1 MLYQK
6 VVDNKPVNNP
16 SSINSYKF
24 ESYTKMEM
32 DVINIGKGWKKLI
45 WMFKPFRY
53 FFSFEDSLEDGTK
66 YVVYF
71 DISKGE
77 MKVDFGVLYEE
88 DDEDDDVDFEIKTN
102 KGNIYRIMSTV
113 ISIIRKAL
121 SDFKPNQIK
130 ISSDPK
136 RIRLYKIYIK
146 NLNGYILT
154 KEDTF
159 NLILQRK

>member
-1 MLYQK
+1 M
-6 VVDNKPVNNP
+6 
-16 SSINSYKF
+16 IKF
-24 ESYTKMEM
+24 
-32 DVINIGKGWKKLI
+32 INILKELGEISVTPYEYDYDKSKHKA
-45 WMFKPFRY
+45 
-53 FFSFEDSLEDGTK
+53 FFTTEDGTK

-88 DDEDDDVDFEIKTN
+88 DDEDDDVDFEIKTS

>member
-1 MLYQK
+1 M
-6 VVDNKPVNNP
+6 
-16 SSINSYKF
+16 IKF
-24 ESYTKMEM
+24 
-32 DVINIGKGWKKLI
+32 INILKELGEISVTPYEYDYDKSKHKA
-45 WMFKPFRY
+45 
-53 FFSFEDSLEDGTK
+53 FFTTEDGTK

-71 DISKGE
+71 DISKEE
-77 MKVDFGVLYEE
+77 MKDDFGVLYEE
-88 DDEDDDVDFEIKTN
+88 DDEDDDVDFEIKTS

>member
-1 MLYQK
+1 M
-6 VVDNKPVNNP
+6 
-16 SSINSYKF
+16 IKF
-24 ESYTKMEM
+24 
-32 DVINIGKGWKKLI
+32 INILKELGEISVTPYEYDYDKSKHKA
-45 WMFKPFRY
+45 
-53 FFSFEDSLEDGTK
+53 FFTTEDGTK

-71 DISKGE
+71 DISKEE

-88 DDEDDDVDFEIKTN
+88 DDEDDDVDFEIKTS
-102 KGNIYRIMSTV
+102 KGNIYRIMSTI

>member
-1 MLYQK
+1 
-6 VVDNKPVNNP
+6 
-16 SSINSYKF
+16 
-24 ESYTKMEM
+24 
-32 DVINIGKGWKKLI
+32 
-45 WMFKPFRY
+45 
-53 FFSFEDSLEDGTK
+53 
-66 YVVYF
+66 
-71 DISKGE
+71 

>member
-1 MLYQK
+1 MIKLLDILK
-6 VVDNKPVNNP
+6 EIGEISVTP
-16 SSINSYKF
+16 YKYDYDK
-24 ESYTKMEM
+24 SKH
-32 DVINIGKGWKKLI
+32 KA
-45 WMFKPFRY
+45 
-53 FFSFEDSLEDGTK
+53 FFTTEDGTK

-88 DDEDDDVDFEIKTN
+88 DDEGDDVDFEIKTN

-113 ISIIRKAL
+113 ISVIRKAL

-130 ISSDPK
+130 ISSEPK
-136 RIRLYKIYIK
+136 RIRLYKMYIK

>member
-1 MLYQK
+1 MIKL
-6 VVDNKPVNNP
+6 
-16 SSINSYKF
+16 
-24 ESYTKMEM
+24 
-32 DVINIGKGWKKLI
+32 INILKETGEISVTPYEYDYDESKHKA
-45 WMFKPFRY
+45 
-53 FFSFEDSLEDGTK
+53 FFTTEDGTK

>member
-1 MLYQK
+1 M
-6 VVDNKPVNNP
+6 
-16 SSINSYKF
+16 IKF
-24 ESYTKMEM
+24 
-32 DVINIGKGWKKLI
+32 INILKELGEISVTPYEYDYDKSKHKA
-45 WMFKPFRY
+45 
-53 FFSFEDSLEDGTK
+53 FFTTEDGTK

-88 DDEDDDVDFEIKTN
+88 DDVDFEIKTN

>member
-1 MLYQK
+1 
-6 VVDNKPVNNP
+6 
-16 SSINSYKF
+16 
-24 ESYTKMEM
+24 
-32 DVINIGKGWKKLI
+32 
-45 WMFKPFRY
+45 
-53 FFSFEDSLEDGTK
+53 
-66 YVVYF
+66 
-71 DISKGE
+71 

-88 DDEDDDVDFEIKTN
+88 DDEDDDVDFEIKTS

>member
-1 MLYQK
+1 M
-6 VVDNKPVNNP
+6 
-16 SSINSYKF
+16 IKF
-24 ESYTKMEM
+24 
-32 DVINIGKGWKKLI
+32 INILKELGEISVTPYEYDYNKSKHKA
-45 WMFKPFRY
+45 
-53 FFSFEDSLEDGTK
+53 FFTTEDGTK

-71 DISKGE
+71 DISEGE

-121 SDFKPNQIK
+121 SDFKPNQIE

-146 NLNGYILT
+146 NLDGYILT